1 MNQWETLQLHQQL
14 CDEVYQ
20 CVMEEN
26 RSLSVD
32 AQKPYPDLIER
43 KRSLLSRLDKNLE
56 ALRTLPAV
64 SSRDADALA
73 QLDKARSRILQILQ
87 MDKEN
92 ERLMLRASS
101 GGLPSGA
108 PTPSSALLKRIYSR
122 SS

>member
-1 MNQWETLQLHQQL
+1 MNQWDTLRLHQEL

-20 CVMEEN
+20 CVLEEN
-26 RSLSVD
+26 RSLSLD
-32 AQKPYPDLIER
+32 GMKPYPDLIEK
-43 KRSLLSRLDKNLE
+43 KRLLLARLDKNLE
-56 ALRTLPAV
+56 SLRTLPAV

-92 ERLMLRASS
+92 ERLMLRASA
-101 GGLPSGA
+101 GGAQAGA
-108 PTPSSALLKRIYSR
+108 ATPSSALLKKIYSR

>member
-1 MNQWETLQLHQQL
+1 MNQWDTLRLHQEL

-20 CVMEEN
+20 CVLEEN
-26 RSLSVD
+26 RSLSLD
-32 AQKPYPDLIER
+32 GMKPSPDLIEK
-43 KRSLLSRLDKNLE
+43 KRLLLARLDKNLE
-56 ALRTLPAV
+56 SLRTLPAV

-92 ERLMLRASS
+92 ERLMLRASA
-101 GGLPSGA
+101 GGAQAGA
-108 PTPSSALLKRIYSR
+108 ATPSSALLKKIYSR